1 MDAGINQPGTE
12 SSREAKG
19 NPHSHA
25 MLALFTSVAAFQ
37 GPSALPRGAVS
48 RSTSAPR
55 MESANIVDLPGAAQ
69 ETGG

>member
-1 MDAGINQPGTE
+1 
-12 SSREAKG
+12 
-19 NPHSHA
+19 

-37 GPSALPRGAVS
+37 GPSALPRVS

>member
-1 MDAGINQPGTE
+1 
-12 SSREAKG
+12 
-19 NPHSHA
+19 
-25 MLALFTSVAAFQ
+25 MLARAIFTSVAAFQ
-37 GPSALPRGAVS
+37 GPSALPRGAAS